1 MGDTVA
7 ALDGGAVMVDP
18 RSSPCSAGM
27 YAARRLAAVIALAV
41 TVVLLAAC
49 DVAVVPP
56 TVTASGSAT
65 EITRQIGDRTYLGLA
80 EWDRLVRDPRLL
92 TPLYVAYTTLDQWRP
107 IARASARRGTTYT
120 VARLNDATAGYYTH
134 ESGGPGRV
142 VINETI
148 LAEPIDVQA
157 ATLAHELYHSQSAYQ
172 DGPPGG
178 AACLSEEL
186 HAMAWDAYAYDTV
199 IRTETVETS
208 WTAAEDRLDTLWHAG
223 QLDQSVLL
231 SAAYQRECLGGV
243 VR

>member
-1 MGDTVA
+1 MA
-7 ALDGGAVMVDP
+7 NP
-18 RSSPCSAGM
+18 RVFPRRVCGR
-27 YAARRLAAVIALAV
+27 AARPPAIVIVLPLLIISLAG
-41 TVVLLAAC
+41 C
-49 DVAVVPP
+49 DVAPP
-56 TVTASGSAT
+56 QGNTGGAT
-65 EITRQIGDRTYLGLA
+65 EISRQIGDRTYLGLA
-80 EWDRLVRDPRLL
+80 EWDRLVRDDRLI
-92 TPLYVAYTTLDQWRP
+92 TPLFVAYTDLDQWRP

-120 VARLNDATAGYYTH
+120 VARLDAAVAGEYRH
-134 ESGGPGRV
+134 GNGGPGRV

-172 DGPPGG
+172 DGPQGG

-199 IRTETVETS
+199 IRPDPAETD
-208 WTAAEDRLDTLWHAG
+208 WTKEEDRLDALWQAG

-243 VR
+243 VQ